1 MTSKQTMNTEDNK
14 AVSSKYRKKIL
25 TNLNFYTE
33 QVKSRNFR
41 INKNREL
48 IIRKKFSSQRRK
60 MIPDKSLKM

>member
-1 MTSKQTMNTEDNK
+1 MNTEDNK

-33 QVKSRNFR
+33 QVKARNFR

-48 IIRKKFSSQRRK
+48 IIRKKFSAQRRK